1 MSSRMSLRRAGV
13 VPWIAL
19 TLAGMGCKDL
29 PRNFPRL
36 TTAADSAPEAADPPK
51 AADTRTKRKT
61 PAVSGDRS
69 LDSEYFAHIR
79 QNLRALVAAEEAFY
93 AENGAYSDDFSFIR
107 FRPEHEVE
115 VRFLWV
121 TPEGWAASGTHPQLD
136 GRDCVTFVGRA
147 QAPPTTLKYVR
158 SGREGVVICDEPGRP
173 SPPAAQAPAP
183 DRPDTANALAS
194 VAPAVAMKVDLRNL
208 VQSQR
213 TYFAMQGIYAR
224 RTEPLALQYLWHPG
238 VRVKILSADAQ
249 SWAAKATHSR
259 FPGRSCVIWVGAVPD
274 RPVTE
279 RQGLRADAP
288 GVPVCDR

>member
-1 MSSRMSLRRAGV
+1 MSSRMWLRRMGMV
-13 VPWIAL
+13 SWIGL

-36 TTAADSAPEAADPPK
+36 VADSTPEPADPAEP
-51 AADTRTKRKT
+51 AVAQPKRKT
-61 PAVSGDRS
+61 PSVPSDRS
-69 LDSEYFAHIR
+69 LDQEYFGKIR

-107 FRPEHEVE
+107 FRPADEVE

-121 TPEGWAASGTHPQLD
+121 SPEGWAASGTHPQLE
-136 GRDCVTFVGRA
+136 GRDCVTFVGRT

-158 SGREGVVICDEPGRP
+158 SGREGVVICDEPSRP
-173 SPPAAQAPAP
+173 SAPAAQAPGP
-183 DRPDTANALAS
+183 GRVPDTANALAA
-194 VAPAVAMKVDLRNL
+194 VDPAVAMKVDLRNL

-249 SWAAKATHSR
+249 SWAARATHSR
-259 FPGRSCVIWVGAVPD
+259 FPGRSCVIWVGAVPE
-274 RPVTE
+274 RPVTD
-279 RQGLRADAP
+279 RQGLRAEAP
-288 GVPVCDR
+288 GVPTCDR